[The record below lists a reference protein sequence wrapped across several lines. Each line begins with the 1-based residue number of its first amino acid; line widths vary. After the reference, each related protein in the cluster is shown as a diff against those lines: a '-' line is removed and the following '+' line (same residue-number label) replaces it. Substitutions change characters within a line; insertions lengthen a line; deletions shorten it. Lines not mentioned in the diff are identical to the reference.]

1 MQCHVRVNGSQVN
14 RVSGNMVYGYFLHRN
29 SRPIDGYSDP
39 QLHIHTVVMNITFD
53 RVENKWKAVEIRDK
67 TENREYYN
75 AIFNSK
81 LALKLQSIG
90 IPVVKRRGDFE
101 IAGINDQ
108 TIETF
113 SRRTNEVENEAKSQ
127 SIFDDK
133 LKDSLGAR
141 TRNRKS
147 DNHTQSELREIYL
160 GLISADQKLVIESLG
175 NRIKTDTQKI
185 ESTTQQPNTQLL
197 PSPQALK
204 HLDYTL
210 EKAFE
215 RHSSMSEQRLIGEV
229 LKEGVG
235 EISLEQVNMAIVG
248 YKERGILIDE
258 LTNPKNTIEII
269 QSRNNL
275 SPTITTQVALSEE
288 QSIIQAIDSQK
299 RIFNPIN
306 TRFEAMLAN
315 DTFLNYN
322 QKAVINEILSTRDGI
337 TMLEGKAGTGKT
349 TTLKKLEEGLVESN
363 KFNSILVLA
372 PTTQAVEVLKTEGFS
387 TAMTVQKYLS
397 DQQAIARL
405 EPYPGYLNQNSNQT
419 NDPEPLQA
427 NKRQYLVIDES
438 SLVSV
443 RQMDKLLK
451 NAIANDQRIL
461 LVGDTKQHKSVER
474 GNTLQTI
481 KDHSKIEVYS
491 LNQIQRQKE
500 QDLKQAVELLA
511 SGQTVKG
518 IDKLAESGSVKVIP
532 DDQRRLEYLAQ
543 IYVQNLPKVYANKV
557 EKLNEKQVNEQIDFT
572 KGKNQEQN
580 QNWLQKM
587 SQSVGQ
593 KLFRQDD
600 SKQRKQNQLNEDTHN
615 QGQEKTKTTKIQY
628 EKLTPQNNTLVITP
642 THLDGQDIHQA
653 IRQRLKAENL
663 IDQQDH
669 NIETLR
675 SLSWTT
681 VEKSKESNYQLGQ
694 VLQFSGN
701 IKEYKKGE
709 RYEVVE
715 SLPELKNKSNIT
727 QGGTKQDLFQAD
739 NQTNNRFQIKNTRTG
754 EQKEIPTQL
763 NSYFDLFQKES
774 ITVSKGDLIH
784 CQRQTIVQDKKG
796 LEHKT
801 TNGATYQIKHIS
813 PRTGDITLSNDW
825 ILPKDF
831 GNLKSAY
838 YSTSHASQGQTV
850 NHSIFYT
857 SNHSQHLLNQD
868 MVYVANSRF
877 RLSNTILTPNL
888 EQFKQYAQKLDPKS
902 IALEVL
908 EGKKVKNVINTES
921 KSSQEV
927 KPTVEPKKGLEITQ
941 NQSPTPKPDE
951 NIEQKNQP
959 KVEVAAPKRRMKM

>member
-1 MQCHVRVNGSQVN
+1 MQ
-14 RVSGNMVYGYFLHRN
+14 
-29 SRPIDGYSDP
+29 
-39 QLHIHTVVMNITFD
+39 
-53 RVENKWKAVEIRDK
+53 IRDK
-67 TENREYYN
+67 IENREYYN

-90 IPVVKRRGDFE
+90 LPIVKRRGDFE
-101 IAGINDQ
+101 VAGISDQ

-113 SRRTNEVENEAKSQ
+113 SRRTEIINKEAVEENVFNPDIKGQ
-127 SIFDDK
+127 
-133 LKDSLGAR
+133 LGAR

-147 DNHTQSELREIYL
+147 DNHSQSELREIYL
-160 GLISADQKLVIESLG
+160 GLISTDQKLVIESLG
-175 NRIKTDTQKI
+175 HRIKSHTLKI
-185 ESTTQQPNTQLL
+185 EQTTQQVNPEH
-197 PSPQALK
+197 SPQTQTLK

-235 EISLEQVNMAIVG
+235 EVSLEQVNKAIVG
-248 YKERGILIDE
+248 YKERRILIDE
-258 LTNPKNTIEII
+258 LTNLKNTIEII

-306 TRFEAMLAN
+306 TRFKAILTN

-322 QKAVINEILSTRDGI
+322 QKAVIIEILSTRDGI

-349 TTLKKLEEGLVESN
+349 TTFKKLEEGLIESN

-397 DQQAIARL
+397 DQQAIERL

-419 NDPEPLQA
+419 NDPELLQA

-443 RQMDKLLK
+443 RQMNKLLK

-532 DDQRRLEYLAQ
+532 DDQRRLEYLSQ

-557 EKLNEKQVNEQIDFT
+557 ENITSQTEKGELKKQLSNKQNDDQSWFKKL
-572 KGKNQEQN
+572 GQN
-580 QNWLQKM
+580 IN
-587 SQSVGQ
+587 Q
-593 KLFRQDD
+593 KLFGQDA
-600 SKQRKQNQLNEDTHN
+600 SKQQKADQSNTDAQNLEPTNTT
-615 QGQEKTKTTKIQY
+615 QEQTKTQTTKIQY
-628 EKLTPQNNTLVITP
+628 EKLTPQHNTLVITP

-774 ITVSKGDLIH
+774 IAVSKGDLIQ

-796 LEHKT
+796 IEHKT
-801 TNGATYQIKHIS
+801 TNGAIYQIKHIS
-813 PRTGDITLSNDW
+813 PRSGDITLSNDW

-877 RLSNTILTPNL
+877 RLTNTILTHNL
-888 EQFKQYAQKLDPKS
+888 EQFKQYAQKPDPKS
-902 IALEVL
+902 IALEVV
-908 EGKKVKNVINTES
+908 EGKKVKNELKIAPHIG
-921 KSSQEV
+921 QDV
-927 KPTVEPKKGLEITQ
+927 KRTIEPKKELELIQ
-941 NQSPTPKPDE
+941 NQSPTPQPDK
-951 NIEQKNQP
+951 IVEQKKHP
-959 KVEVAAPKRRMKM
+959 EIEVVAPKRRMKM